1 MPTGMR
7 SSFIALALCS
17 LIGVAQAAS
26 PASTWL
32 DPPPRGTDA
41 NKAVAPTPK
50 PSTPAAFATEQPSHP
65 PAGMAVS
72 RPKRVAT
79 RRTPPKARIATRSPP
94 RHRHVAVSR
103 RPSVPSRMASIRPP
117 FVAQAYPAYRAV
129 DYPQDYEDA
138 RLERLSSAVHSGYLV
153 MRRRTVEYP
162 DGRVIRIYRP
172 AEDGDGD

>member
-17 LIGVAQAAS
+17 LMGAAQAAG
-26 PASTWL
+26 PASTWS
-32 DPPPRGTDA
+32 DPPPRRPDA
-41 NKAVAPTPK
+41 DKAAAPAPK
-50 PSTPAAFATEQPSHP
+50 PSTPAAVATEQPSRP

-72 RPKRVAT
+72 RPARMAT
-79 RRTPPKARIATRSPP
+79 RRTPPKARIATRTPP
-94 RHRHVAVSR
+94 RHRHIAVTR
-103 RPSVPSRMASIRPP
+103 HPAVPSRMASVRPP
-117 FVAQAYPAYRAV
+117 FVAQAYPAHRAV
-129 DYPQDYEDA
+129 DYPLDYEDA

-172 AEDGDGD
+172 VEEGDGD

>member
-7 SSFIALALCS
+7 SSVIALALCS
-17 LIGVAQAAS
+17 LIGAAQAAG
-26 PASTWL
+26 PASTWS
-32 DPPPRGTDA
+32 DPPPRGTNA
-41 NKAVAPTPK
+41 GKAAPPAPQ
-50 PSTPAAFATEQPSHP
+50 PSTPAAVAAERPSRP

-72 RPKRVAT
+72 RPKRMAT
-79 RRTPPKARIATRSPP
+79 HRTPPKARIATVTPL

-103 RPSVPSRMASIRPP
+103 RPAVPSRMASIRPP
-117 FVAQAYPAYRAV
+117 FVVHAYPAYRAV
-129 DYPQDYEDA
+129 DYPLDYEDA

-172 AEDGDGD
+172 VEDDGE